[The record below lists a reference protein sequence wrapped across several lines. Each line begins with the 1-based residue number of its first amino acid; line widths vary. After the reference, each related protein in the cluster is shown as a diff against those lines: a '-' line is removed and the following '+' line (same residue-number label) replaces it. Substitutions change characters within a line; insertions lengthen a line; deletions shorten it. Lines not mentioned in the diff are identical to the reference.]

1 MRWCVVGRA
10 VLVGVLALLAP
21 SPAWTEG
28 PVWDALRSGGKIVI
42 LRHASTEPGLGD
54 PPGFRLDDCATQ
66 RNLSEAGRVE
76 ARRIGAAFVRRA
88 VPVSRVLSSR
98 WCRCVETARLAF
110 GRVEPWAPLDSFF
123 DDRSREPQQTRAV
136 RSLIAEPLTGGN
148 LILVTHQVNITALTG
163 IVPGTGEMAVLS
175 PEPGGRFT
183 IVGRLG
189 PADVSDN

>member
-1 MRWCVVGRA
+1 MRWRVVGLA
-10 VLVGVLALLAP
+10 VLAVPLAMPVLR
-21 SPAWTEG
+21 PASAAE

-66 RNLSEAGRVE
+66 RNLSEAGRTE
-76 ARRIGAAFVRRA
+76 ARRIGAAFVLRA
-88 VPVSRVLSSR
+88 IPVARVLSSR

-110 GRVEPWAPLDSFF
+110 GRVEPWASLDSFF

-136 RSLIAEPLTGGN
+136 RALFAEPLTGGN

-163 IVPGTGEMAVLS
+163 IVPAMGEMVVLS
-175 PEPGGRFT
+175 PEPGENFR
-183 IVGRLG
+183 IAGRLG
-189 PADVSDN
+189 PADFSYK